1 MTIDAG
7 RPNRPAREPAAS
19 SVAPMEVSP
28 AQLDTAL
35 GRAVT
40 DAAQGLDPLAARAR
54 LKRRFPDATDELIR
68 AATLQAELV
77 ERAQP
82 RFGAMAG
89 GILWSPDGL
98 EQASRPG
105 VAAYRARRLADA
117 GVTSAAD
124 LTCGLGIDALAM
136 AAAGITVLAVEQD
149 PATAAL
155 AAANVR
161 RRGGGRVE
169 IRVGSCT
176 DPSMLA
182 GVADLDAWFVDPSR
196 RAASRGPDGRHLR
209 LDDPQQWSPP
219 WPWVVA
225 QAGNPR
231 VLMAKAAPGL
241 PHGAI
246 KQAPGCVV
254 DAEWVSHEGVL
265 LETCVT
271 WWRAESSAT
280 STPHGSESPRRSAV
294 ILDATGTALVRVA
307 ARAPTTSGT
316 QPDPGRRGIQSQVPR
331 PGEYLLD
338 PDPAVVRA
346 GVVTELADLL
356 GARLVDPHLAYV
368 TAVEPLPPE
377 LRPVGRSWR
386 ILDAGAYDRKR
397 LRAACA
403 EHAIGQVEVTGR
415 GRSLDPAKVRRDLK
429 LRTGGRRGV
438 LVVMGMGDARATVVF
453 LCEPA

>member
-1 MTIDAG
+1 
-7 RPNRPAREPAAS
+7 
-19 SVAPMEVSP
+19 MEVSP
-28 AQLDTAL
+28 AHLDTEL

-40 DAAQGLDPLAARAR
+40 DAARGLDPLAARAR
-54 LKRRFPDATDELIR
+54 LKRRFPEATDELIR

-82 RFGAMAG
+82 RFGAVAG

-124 LTCGLGIDALAM
+124 LTCGLGLDALAM
-136 AAAGITVLAVEQD
+136 AAAGIEVLAVEQD

-155 AAANVR
+155 AAANAR
-161 RRGGGRVE
+161 RLGWGRVE
-169 IRVGSCT
+169 VRVGSCT
-176 DPSMLA
+176 DPSILA
-182 GVADLDAWFVDPSR
+182 GVADVDAWFVDPSR

-219 WPWVVA
+219 WSWVVA
-225 QAGNPR
+225 QAGKPR

-246 KQAPGCVV
+246 EEIPGCAV
-254 DAEWVSHEGVL
+254 DAQWVSQEGVL

-271 WWRAESSAT
+271 WWRTQSSAA
-280 STPHGSESPRRSAV
+280 SIPHGSETLHRSAV
-294 ILDATGTALVRVA
+294 ILDATGTVLVRVDARVA
-307 ARAPTTSGT
+307 AASNL
-316 QPDPGRRGIQSQVPR
+316 QADPAEHGIQSQVPR

-356 GARLVDPHLAYV
+356 GARLVDPHLAYL

-377 LRPVGRSWR
+377 LRPVARSWR
-386 ILDAGAYDRKR
+386 ILDAGRYDRKR

-403 EHAIGQVEVTGR
+403 EHSIGQVEVTGR
-415 GRSLDPAKVRRDLK
+415 GRSLDPAKVQRDLK
-429 LRTGGRRGV
+429 PRTGGKRGV
-438 LVVMGMGDARATVVF
+438 LVVMGIGDARTTVVF